1 MGGQIWKYPCKEET
15 DSRWNVGNMQE
26 DDRAWSRAKHEFRP
40 PTSSKFSSNCNKV
53 ITPDFQESVQ
63 SNSKFKKIYI
73 KKFSQ
78 QKIK

>member
-40 PTSSKFSSNCNKV
+40 PTSSKFSSNCNKA
-53 ITPDFQESVQ
+53 ITPDFQESVHNQ
-63 SNSKFKKIYI
+63 IQNL
-73 KKFSQ
+73 KKFIL
-78 QKIK
+78 KNFHNKK